1 METAKAVRRPAYP
14 AAGTDAGARDTR
26 TYKRKTGDRGEE
38 AACGM
43 LIREGMRIIC
53 RNFSCRTGEI
63 DIIAFDPDTGA
74 VVFTEVKTRN
84 SAEYGLPCEFVG
96 KEKQR
101 RLRLTAEFFLLRN
114 PSFSRCPL
122 RMDIVEILQTDRGL
136 FGRHIKNAF

>member
-1 METAKAVRRPAYP
+1 METANAMRGAAYP
-14 AAGTDAGARDTR
+14 AAGAETGAQDTR
-26 TYKRKTGDRGEE
+26 THKRKTGDRGED

-43 LIREGMRIIC
+43 LVSEGMRIIC

-101 RLRLTAEFFLLRN
+101 RLRLTAEYYLLRN
-114 PSFSRCPL
+114 PRFSHCPL